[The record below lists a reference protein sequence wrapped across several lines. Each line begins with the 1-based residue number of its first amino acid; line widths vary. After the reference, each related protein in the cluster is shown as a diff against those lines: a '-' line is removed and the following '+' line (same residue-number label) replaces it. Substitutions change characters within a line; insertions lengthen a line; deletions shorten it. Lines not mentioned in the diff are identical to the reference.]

1 MQHDNTAI
9 SKAIERLFPVDGTAH
24 TARVLGLEKR
34 SVDRMQSGYSSTP
47 PRIVQKLE
55 RQVALKS
62 EFEAGLEALL
72 LSAEGAGLHP
82 LVARYSLMDAI
93 KSGRFD
99 GEHEPL

>member
-1 MQHDNTAI
+1 MHADNGPISRAI
-9 SKAIERLFPVDGTAH
+9 DRLFPVDGTAH
-24 TARVLGLEKR
+24 TARVLGIEKR